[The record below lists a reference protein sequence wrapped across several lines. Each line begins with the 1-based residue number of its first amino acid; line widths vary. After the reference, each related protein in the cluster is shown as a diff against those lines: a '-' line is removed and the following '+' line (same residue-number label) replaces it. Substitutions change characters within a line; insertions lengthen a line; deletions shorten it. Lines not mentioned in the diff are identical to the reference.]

1 MSSTTLPRVQLPN
14 RQAST
19 RSRPSVLLGKQQPM
33 LLHMPDGVAS
43 LDAAEECLEL
53 AERYG
58 HPRDD
63 AQKITLQAWMGIR
76 ADGKWAAEIAAHAMS
91 RQNGKGDEIEDRELY
106 GLCVLGEAIVH
117 TAHEVPTAKNAF
129 ERLEARFQAHRDL
142 RTLVSKFRYG
152 NGDQAIELKSGA
164 FIAYR
169 ARTGAAGRGLDAL
182 DVVVY
187 DEAQHLQAE
196 HMAASSPALAVS
208 PNAQRILAGSAGL
221 STSVQWWEMRLD
233 ALRDVGG
240 SFGFVEHG
248 AEQISLDPVTGELI
262 TVTPDPALEQTW
274 ADGNP
279 AYGRRIFAD
288 FLATQRRLLGDAI
301 FLREHCGVWD
311 PLPAVVRQA
320 AVVPPDKFSAPGV
333 QDSTSSAVG
342 KVALS
347 VDVAPNS
354 ASAAVSFVGGRADG
368 RAHLE
373 VLESAPGVDW
383 VVERVARALRGGQVR
398 VVAVE
403 PSGPVSSI
411 VPDLRK
417 LVDATDG
424 VDWVQVS
431 GREYAGAC
439 EGLRQG
445 FIDSTVAHL
454 GQAWL
459 STSIGAARRRK
470 YGEQWVWD
478 RDAPSDA
485 SAVISVTV
493 AMRAWQE
500 MPADSPEP
508 FFFVT

>member
-1 MSSTTLPRVQLPN
+1 
-14 RQAST
+14 
-19 RSRPSVLLGKQQPM
+19 M

-58 HPRDD
+58 HRRDD
-63 AQKITLQAWMGIR
+63 SQKITLQAWMGTQ
-76 ADGKWAAEIAAHAMS
+76 ANGKWAAEIAAHAMS

-106 GLCVLGEAIVH
+106 GLLVLGEAIVH

-142 RTLVSKFRYG
+142 RAKVAKFRYG

-187 DEAQHLQAE
+187 DEAQHLAAE

-208 PNAQRILAGSAGL
+208 PNAQRIIAGSAGL
-221 STSVQWWEMRLD
+221 ATSLVWWGMRVD

-240 SFGFVEHG
+240 SFAFVEHG
-248 AEQISLDPVTGELI
+248 AEQISLDENGQLV

-288 FLATQRRLLGDAI
+288 YLMAQRRLLGDAL

-311 PLPAVVRQA
+311 PIPAVVQQA
-320 AVVPPDKFSAPGV
+320 AVIAPEKWAAKEV
-333 QDSTSSAVG
+333 QDPDSRHAG
-342 KVALS
+342 RVALS
-347 VDVAPNS
+347 VDVSPNS
-354 ASAAVSFVGGRADG
+354 AAASVSFAGGRSDG
-368 RAHLE
+368 RVHLE
-373 VLESAPGVDW
+373 VLESGPGVDW
-383 VVERVARALRGGQVR
+383 VIERVRRALKGGQVR

-411 VPDLRK
+411 LPELRK
-417 LVDATDG
+417 LVDEFDG
-424 VDWVQVS
+424 VDLVDVV

-439 EGLRQG
+439 EA
-445 FIDSTVAHL
+445 FVAGVTDRSVVHL

-459 STSIGAARRRK
+459 STSVGGARRRK
-470 YGEQWVWD
+470 YGQQWVWD
-478 RDAPSDA
+478 RDAAADA

-500 MPADSPEP
+500 MPDDEVSE
-508 FFFVT
+508 VSVW

>member
-1 MSSTTLPRVQLPN
+1 
-14 RQAST
+14 
-19 RSRPSVLLGKQQPM
+19 M
-33 LLHMPDGVAS
+33 LLHMPDDVAS

-58 HPRDD
+58 HKRDD
-63 AQKITLQAWMGIR
+63 AQKITLQAWMGTQ
-76 ADGKWAAEIAAHAMS
+76 ANGKWAAEIAAHAMS

-106 GLCVLGEAIVH
+106 GLLVLGEAIVH

-129 ERLEARFQAHRDL
+129 ERLEARFQANRDL
-142 RTLVSKFRYG
+142 RVKVSKFRYG

-208 PNAQRILAGSAGL
+208 PNAQRIIAGSAGL
-221 STSVQWWEMRLD
+221 ATSQQWWEMRMD

-240 SFGFVEHG
+240 SFAFVEHG
-248 AEQISLDPVTGELI
+248 AEQISLDENGELVS
-262 TVTPDPALEQTW
+262 VTPDPGIEQTW

-279 AYGRRIFAD
+279 AYGRRIFAP
-288 FLATQRRLLGDAI
+288 FLTAQRRLLGDAI

-311 PLPAVVRQA
+311 PLPAVARQA
-320 AVVPPDKFSAPGV
+320 AVVSPAKWAAEGV
-333 QDSTSSAVG
+333 QDPGSRHSG
-342 KVALS
+342 RVALS
-347 VDVAPNS
+347 VEVSPNS
-354 ASAAVSFVGGRADG
+354 ASASVAFAGTRSDG

-373 VLESAPGVDW
+373 VLESGAGADW
-383 VVERVARALRGGQVR
+383 VVARVARALRGGEVR

-411 VPDLRK
+411 LPELRK
-417 LVDATDG
+417 LVESFDD
-424 VDWVQVS
+424 VDLVEVT
-431 GREYAGAC
+431 GRKYAGAC
-439 EGLRQG
+439 EAFRAAICDGL
-445 FIDSTVAHL
+445 VAHI

-459 STSIGAARRRK
+459 SASVGGARRRK
-470 YGEQWVWD
+470 LGEQWVWD
-478 RDAPSDA
+478 RDAPADA
-485 SAVISVTV
+485 SPVIAVTV

-500 MPADSPEP
+500 MPDDDGHEP
-508 FFFVT
+508 FFVVT